1 MLLIDCPWCGPRD
14 EIEFTCGG
22 ESHLRRPDTDA
33 EWTEYLFF
41 RKNPKGVSYER
52 WVHALGC
59 RQWFNLARDTVSHR
73 VLAVYAMGEA
83 SPALAPDAAP

>member
-14 EIEFTCGG
+14 EIEFSYGG
-22 ESHLRRPDTDA
+22 ESHLRRPDNDA

-41 RKNPKGVSYER
+41 RKNPKGLAFER
-52 WVHALGC
+52 WVHAQGC

-73 VLAVYAMGEA
+73 VLAIYAMGEA
-83 SPALAPDAAP
+83 PPRDTAS